1 MFALVITALLSFL
14 SPFPVLAGSNLIVSS
29 DASYSSST
37 TNFAAG
43 QNLYVKLE
51 TDALVDGIHQLNL
64 RDSTYNLIQTY
75 NLSKNGNSF
84 STSLAAPSSEG
95 YYSLE
100 AVIES
105 AGTSVKSVKTI
116 KVGSPQN
123 ANIKVNVKSS
133 QSTSSNT
140 NMDSNS
146 ESPGTQNEGRES
158 ESPPQPSQTPASPEP
173 QEAENGS
180 LAGAVFSIVKVV
192 FNFLWPF

>member
-1 MFALVITALLSFL
+1 MFALIVTALLSL
-14 SPFPVLAGSNLIVSS
+14 LAPSPVLAGSNLIVSS
-29 DASYSSST
+29 DASYLSST
-37 TNFAAG
+37 TNFIAG

-51 TDALVDGIHQLNL
+51 TDASADGVHQLNL
-64 RDSTYNLIQTY
+64 RDNGYNLIQTY

-84 STSLAAPSSEG
+84 STSLAAPYSQG

-140 NMDSNS
+140 SMDSNP
-146 ESPGTQNEGRES
+146 ESPSTQNEGSGS
-158 ESPPQPSQTPASPEP
+158 EGSPQPSQTPSLPEP

-180 LAGAVFSIVKVV
+180 LTGAVFSIAKAI